1 MLFMIIEHF
10 RNGAA
15 PVYERFRAKGRLAP
29 DGLIYIGSWVTPDLE
44 HCYQV
49 MQCDDRSLLDTWL
62 AAWTDLVDFEIH
74 PVISSAEAAATVTPH
89 PPT

>member
-29 DGLIYIGSWVTPDLE
+29 DGLIYIGSWVTADLE

-62 AAWTDLVDFEIH
+62 AAWTDLVDFEVH